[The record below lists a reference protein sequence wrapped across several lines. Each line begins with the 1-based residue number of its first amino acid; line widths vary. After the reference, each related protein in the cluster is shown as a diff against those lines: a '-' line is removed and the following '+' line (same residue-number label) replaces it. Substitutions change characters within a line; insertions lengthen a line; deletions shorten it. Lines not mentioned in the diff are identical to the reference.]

1 MAMQNQMDSSSN
13 VMMVSA
19 DAHQSGVVGSHQ
31 DGGGG
36 LVAGAGAG
44 GVVANTRSAVGAR
57 PGVAAAGGAAAGG
70 ANPAEIRKLNKRIKE
85 LEDTLASNANTGAK
99 DDKKALIALEKTLTR
114 KIKDIESAARK
125 DKTTLESKLAKAEA
139 GLAAATANLPAITGE
154 RDRLRVEVKKYAS
167 QDAELEKLR
176 KIGTQFEALSTQFQ
190 ALTKEKDVLAEQYKK
205 ETNLRKKYKNELED
219 LKGAIRVY
227 ARCRPMVSY
236 EKEKGCKQVLEF
248 LDETRLKVKHTR
260 GEKDYEFDTVFD
272 DYSTQEL
279 VFEDTKRLVES
290 CMDGYN
296 VCLFAY
302 GQTGSGK
309 TWTMTGDAKD
319 PQGKNAGLTPKAIT
333 EMFRLIDERA
343 HCNIRV
349 TTYFIELYN
358 DNLVDLFWSLDNK
371 KIRDKQGV
379 MPEPPRLD
387 IKMDANKMVH
397 IRNAVVKDVSSF
409 EDLMD
414 LFNQGNAERHTG
426 ATRMNAESS
435 RSHSIFSIMIESYDT
450 ATKKTVVGKLSL
462 VDLAGDDL
470 SLTYHCFA
478 WISLCFYVDFTPM

>member
-1 MAMQNQMDSSSN
+1 MVALLKKQIGQMAMQNQMDSTNN
-13 VMMVSA
+13 VVMVAA
-19 DAHQSGVVGSHQ
+19 DANQSGMVGSQQ

-36 LVAGAGAG
+36 MVAVP
-44 GVVANTRSAVGAR
+44 GVAATTRSAVGTR
-57 PGVAAAGGAAAGG
+57 PGVAAGGAVAGG

-85 LEDTLASNANTGAK
+85 LEDTLATNANTGAK

-125 DKTTLESKLAKAEA
+125 DKTSLESKLAKAEA

-154 RDRLRVEVKKYAS
+154 RDRLRIEVKKFAS

-176 KIGTQFEALSTQFQ
+176 KIGTQFEALTTQFQ

-227 ARCRPMVSY
+227 ARCRPMVAY
-236 EKEKGCKQVLEF
+236 EKEKGCKQVVEF
-248 LDETRLKVKHTR
+248 LDETRLKVKHSR
-260 GEKDYEFDTVFD
+260 GERDYEFDTIFD
-272 DYSTQEL
+272 DYSTQDL

-333 EMFRLIDERA
+333 EMFRLIDERV

-397 IRNAVVKDVSSF
+397 IRNAVVKEVTSF

-450 ATKKTVVGKLSL
+450 ATKKTVVGKMSL
-462 VDLAGDDL
+462 VDLAGG
-470 SLTYHCFA
+470 
-478 WISLCFYVDFTPM
+478 

>member
-1 MAMQNQMDSSSN
+1 MVALLKKQIGQMAMQNQMDSSSN

-227 ARCRPMVSY
+227 ARCRP
-236 EKEKGCKQVLEF
+236 
-248 LDETRLKVKHTR
+248 TRKKRGANRWWNFSTR
-260 GEKDYEFDTVFD
+260 RDSRS
-272 DYSTQEL
+272 ST
-279 VFEDTKRLVES
+279 LVE
-290 CMDGYN
+290 
-296 VCLFAY
+296 
-302 GQTGSGK
+302 
-309 TWTMTGDAKD
+309 
-319 PQGKNAGLTPKAIT
+319 
-333 EMFRLIDERA
+333 
-343 HCNIRV
+343 
-349 TTYFIELYN
+349 
-358 DNLVDLFWSLDNK
+358 
-371 KIRDKQGV
+371 
-379 MPEPPRLD
+379 
-387 IKMDANKMVH
+387 
-397 IRNAVVKDVSSF
+397 
-409 EDLMD
+409 
-414 LFNQGNAERHTG
+414 
-426 ATRMNAESS
+426 
-435 RSHSIFSIMIESYDT
+435 
-450 ATKKTVVGKLSL
+450 KKTTSSTRFSTIIPPKNSCLRTRSVWLS
-462 VDLAGDDL
+462 
-470 SLTYHCFA
+470 HA
-478 WISLCFYVDFTPM
+478 WMDTTCVCSPTVRLGQGRHGR